1 MPSTM
6 PSSLPSRLPAIRAL
20 ALALLTVATGC
31 AKDPGAP
38 IPVAGIV
45 VVQGDA
51 QVAQAGRALPVPIVL
66 RALDST
72 GAAVSGRTVTLV
84 IGSGGGTVT
93 PTSAET
99 SAGGEITAAWTLGP
113 SATSQ
118 SLLASATGFGPVTVS
133 ATALVPTQVVIAQGN
148 NQSARAGTA
157 LPTQFVVRV
166 LGAGNVPLVGIPV
179 AFQVT
184 TGGGS
189 FTPQTASTNATG
201 EVTVRWT
208 LGTVAGANSATVQ
221 VSTLDPVTLS
231 ATGTP

>member
-1 MPSTM
+1 MPST
-6 PSSLPSRLPAIRAL
+6 PSSRLLVAVAS
-20 ALALLTVATGC
+20 ALALLSVASGC

-38 IPVAGIV
+38 VPVAGIV

-51 QVAQAGRALPVPIVL
+51 QVAQAGRALPTPIVL

-72 GAAVSGRTVTLV
+72 GAAVEGRTVTLV

-99 SAGGEITAAWTLGP
+99 SAGGEITATWTLGP
-113 SATSQ
+113 SVTSQ
-118 SLLASATGFGPVTVS
+118 SLLASAAGFGPVTVN
-133 ATALVPTQVVIAQGN
+133 ATALVPAQVVIAQGN
-148 NQSARAGTA
+148 NQSGRVGTA
-157 LPTQFVVRV
+157 LPTQLVVRV

-184 TGGGS
+184 AGGGS

-208 LGTVAGANSATVQ
+208 LGTAAGANSATVQ
-221 VSTLDPVTLS
+221 VSTLDPVTVS
-231 ATGTP
+231 ATATP